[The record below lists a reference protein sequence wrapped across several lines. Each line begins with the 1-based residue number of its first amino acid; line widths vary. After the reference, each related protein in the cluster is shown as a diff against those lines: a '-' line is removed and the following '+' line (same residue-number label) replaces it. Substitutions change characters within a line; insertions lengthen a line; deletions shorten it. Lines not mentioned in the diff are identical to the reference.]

1 MTIEFYS
8 VVFPTIGEMYPDTD
22 NPFARV
28 KVRLYFRDTDNDI
41 CTPIEID
48 TKISYCPN
56 STISEIYDSALT
68 EVKRVIAAVH
78 DLLSNRSLRQLQALS
93 TERMERSDSPRSGR
107 SSFRRIPTPVPSHA

>member
-8 VVFPTIGEMYPDTD
+8 VVFPTIGEMYTDTD

-28 KVRLYFRDTDNDI
+28 KVRLYFRDADNDI
-41 CTPIEID
+41 CIPIEID

-68 EVKRVIAAVH
+68 EVKRFIAAAH
-78 DLLSNRSLRQLQALS
+78 DLLGNRNLRQLQALS
-93 TERMERSDSPRSGR
+93 TERMERSDSARSGPT
-107 SSFRRIPTPVPSHA
+107 SFRRIPTPVPSHA

>member
-1 MTIEFYS
+1 
-8 VVFPTIGEMYPDTD
+8 VFPTIGEMYTDTD

-68 EVKRVIAAVH
+68 EVKRVIAAAH
-78 DLLSNRSLRQLQALS
+78 NLLGNRSLRQLHALS
-93 TERMERSDSPRSGR
+93 TERMERSGR
-107 SSFRRIPTPVPSHA
+107 SSSRRIPMPVPSHA